1 MTQTFRVFRT
11 FMLRIDLMR
20 VEPGCLART
29 LTGEVNFL
37 ETTARGIRL
46 YVIEPQALFAKALCQ
61 LFRAEQRFEVV
72 GEAQEIDEV
81 LLAKSKPD
89 VILLDADNCEPG
101 LIQALQR
108 CYETV
113 PSARICALTM
123 QRSSE
128 IMQRCLGTG
137 GHGFILKDRTP
148 AQLVSAIMAIAAGE
162 TYVDPRVAGSWLR
175 KRANKSRSG
184 ADLNELSSREIQVI
198 RHIGQGLSNKEI
210 SSQLSL
216 SEKTVKNHI
225 SRIFSKLDICA
236 RSQAAVHAYRLGLV

>member
-1 MTQTFRVFRT
+1 
-11 FMLRIDLMR
+11 
-20 VEPGCLART
+20 
-29 LTGEVNFL
+29 L
-37 ETTARGIRL
+37 ETTTLAIRL

-61 LFRAEQRFEVV
+61 LFRAEQSFEVI
-72 GEAQEIDEV
+72 GEAQEVDEA

-89 VILLDADNCEPG
+89 VILLDVDNSDPR
-101 LIQALQR
+101 LIHALQR
-108 CYETV
+108 CHEAV
-113 PSARICALTM
+113 PTARICALTM

-128 IMQRCLGTG
+128 IMQQCLGTG
-137 GHGFILKDRTP
+137 GHGFILKDNTP
-148 AQLVSAIMAIAAGE
+148 AQLVSAIIAVAAGD

-175 KRANKSRSG
+175 KRVNKSRSG
-184 ADLNELSSREIQVI
+184 AELSELSSREMQVI

>member
-1 MTQTFRVFRT
+1 M
-11 FMLRIDLMR
+11 DSY
-20 VEPGCLART
+20 A
-29 LTGEVNFL
+29 LTGEVNYL
-37 ETTARGIRL
+37 ETTTRTIRL
-46 YVIEPQALFAKALCQ
+46 YVIEPQALFSKALCQ
-61 LFRAEQRFEVV
+61 LFRAEESFEVV
-72 GEAQEIDEV
+72 GEAQEVDEV
-81 LLAKSKPD
+81 LLAKAQPD
-89 VILLDADNCEPG
+89 VILLDVDNSEPG
-101 LIQALQR
+101 LIRALER
-108 CYETV
+108 CRETV
-113 PSARICALTM
+113 PTARVCTLTM

-128 IMQRCLGTG
+128 IMQRCLVTG
-137 GHGFILKDRTP
+137 SQGFILKDNTP
-148 AQLVSAIMAIAAGE
+148 AQLVGAITSIAAGN

-184 ADLNELSSREIQVI
+184 PELSELSSREMQVI